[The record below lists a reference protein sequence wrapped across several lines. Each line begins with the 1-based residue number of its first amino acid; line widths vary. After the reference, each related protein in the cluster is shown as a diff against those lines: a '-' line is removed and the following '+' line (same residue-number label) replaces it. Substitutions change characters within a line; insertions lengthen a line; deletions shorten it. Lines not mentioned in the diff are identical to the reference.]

1 MSGQGLISPPLIT
14 SYLRPP
20 TSSNIC
26 NFHKLFVSLHPNN
39 KNNSDMCTYS
49 ITLNDELIKQTRS
62 SFENEDAMDKWLQ
75 QQVEALLSDFNAK
88 QQIIV
93 NARKAIEAM
102 RSQSEQSG
110 NSEMSLDE
118 INSEIRKTRLAR
130 KNVA

>member
-1 MSGQGLISPPLIT
+1 
-14 SYLRPP
+14 
-20 TSSNIC
+20 
-26 NFHKLFVSLHPNN
+26 
-39 KNNSDMCTYS
+39 MCTYS

>member
-1 MSGQGLISPPLIT
+1 
-14 SYLRPP
+14 
-20 TSSNIC
+20 
-26 NFHKLFVSLHPNN
+26 
-39 KNNSDMCTYS
+39 MCTYS

-62 SFENEDAMDKWLQ
+62 SFANEDAMDKWLQ

-88 QQIIV
+88 QQVIV

-118 INSEIRKTRLAR
+118 INNEIRKTRKAR

>member
-1 MSGQGLISPPLIT
+1 
-14 SYLRPP
+14 
-20 TSSNIC
+20 
-26 NFHKLFVSLHPNN
+26 
-39 KNNSDMCTYS
+39 MCTYS

-62 SFENEDAMDKWLQ
+62 SFENEDAMDNWLQ

>member
-1 MSGQGLISPPLIT
+1 
-14 SYLRPP
+14 
-20 TSSNIC
+20 
-26 NFHKLFVSLHPNN
+26 
-39 KNNSDMCTYS
+39 MCTYS
-49 ITLNDELIKQTRS
+49 ITLNDELIKQTQS
-62 SFENEDAMDKWLQ
+62 SFENKDAMDKWLQ